1 MWKRTFVTILGS
13 LLIIPA
19 SSKAEGAG
27 SFEVG
32 PNSVL
37 IYKSYSGPVERKWI
51 LRVARFGPDV
61 VLEWESYA
69 NQGTLHLFRNTVLKG
84 TSFSLFGL
92 FEPGVEKES
101 KKVMTVWVSR
111 KTYGEL
117 VTTGRTRIKMNRF
130 PRKLEL
136 LEEDRFRLSLNRRP
150 YEVSVIRAEDDR
162 GAEWVLLKDPD
173 NPVLLEYT
181 ERKYRLALISF
192 LTRSQ
197 VALRWLRRLP
207 PVK

>member
-19 SSKAEGAG
+19 SSQAAGAG
-27 SFEVG
+27 TLEIG

-37 IYKSYSGPVERKWI
+37 IYKSYSGPVKREWI
-51 LRVARFGPDV
+51 LRLARFGPDV
-61 VLEWESYA
+61 VLEWESFA
-69 NQGTLHLFRNTVLKG
+69 NQGTLHLFRNSVLNG

-117 VTTGRTRIKMNRF
+117 VNTGRTRIKVNRF

-136 LEEDRFRLSLNRRP
+136 LEEDRFRLSMNRRLH
-150 YEVSVIRAEDDR
+150 EVPVIRAEDDR
-162 GAEWVLLKDPD
+162 GAEWVLLKDPK
-173 NPVLLEYT
+173 NPILLEYT
-181 ERKYRLALISF
+181 ERKYRLALTSF
-192 LTRSQ
+192 QTRSQ
-197 VALRWLRRLP
+197 VSLRWLRRLP

>member
-19 SSKAEGAG
+19 SSKAEGAE

-37 IYKSYSGPVERKWI
+37 IYKSYSGHVEREWI

-69 NQGTLHLFRNTVLKG
+69 NQGTLHLFRNSVLNG

-111 KTYGEL
+111 KIYREL
-117 VTTGRTRIKMNRF
+117 VATGSTRIKMNRF

-136 LEEDRFRLSLNRRP
+136 LEEDRFQLSLNRRP
-150 YEVSVIRAEDDR
+150 HEVPVIRAVDDR

>member
-1 MWKRTFVTILGS
+1 MWKHTFVTILGS
-13 LLIIPA
+13 LLIFPA
-19 SSKAEGAG
+19 SSKAAGAG
-27 SFEVG
+27 SLEVG

-37 IYKSYSGPVERKWI
+37 IYKSYSGPVEREWI
-51 LRVARFGPDV
+51 LRLARFGPDV
-61 VLEWESYA
+61 VLEWESFA
-69 NQGTLHLFRNTVLKG
+69 NQGTLHLFRNSVLNG

-101 KKVMTVWVSR
+101 KKVMTIWFSR

-117 VTTGRTRIKMNRF
+117 VSKGRTRIKVNRF

-136 LEEDRFRLSLNRRP
+136 LEDDRFRLSVNRRP
-150 YEVSVIRAEDDR
+150 HEVAVIRAEDDR

-181 ERKYRLALISF
+181 ERKYRLALVSF
-192 LTRSQ
+192 QTRSQ
-197 VALRWLRRLP
+197 VSLRWLRRLP

>member
-1 MWKRTFVTILGS
+1 MWKHTFVTILGS
-13 LLIIPA
+13 LLIFPA
-19 SSKAEGAG
+19 STKAEGAG
-27 SFEVG
+27 SLEVG
-32 PNSVL
+32 ANSVL
-37 IYKSYSGPVERKWI
+37 IYKSYSGPVERDWI

-69 NQGTLHLFRNTVLKG
+69 NQGTLHLFRNSVLKG

-101 KKVMTVWVSR
+101 KKVMTIWVSR

-117 VTTGRTRIKMNRF
+117 VETGRTRIKVNRF
-130 PRKLEL
+130 PRQLEL
-136 LEEDRFRLSLNRRP
+136 LEEDRFRLRLNRRP
-150 YEVSVIRAEDDR
+150 YEVPVIRVEDDR

-173 NPVLLEYT
+173 NPILLEYT

-192 LTRSQ
+192 QTRSQ

>member
-19 SSKAEGAG
+19 SSQAAGAG
-27 SFEVG
+27 ALEIG

-37 IYKSYSGPVERKWI
+37 IYKSYSGHVKREWI

-61 VLEWESYA
+61 VLEWESFA
-69 NQGTLHLFRNTVLKG
+69 NQGTLHLFRNSVLNG

-117 VTTGRTRIKMNRF
+117 VNTGRTRIKVNRF

-136 LEEDRFRLSLNRRP
+136 LEEDLFRLSMNRRLH
-150 YEVSVIRAEDDR
+150 EVPVIRAEDDR
-162 GAEWVLLKDPD
+162 GAEWVLLKDPN
-173 NPVLLEYT
+173 NPILLEYT
-181 ERKYRLALISF
+181 ERRYRLALTSF
-192 LTRSQ
+192 LSRSQ
-197 VALRWLRRLP
+197 VSLRWLRRLP

>member
-1 MWKRTFVTILGS
+1 MWKHTFVTILGS
-13 LLIIPA
+13 LLIFPA
-19 SSKAEGAG
+19 STKAEGAG
-27 SFEVG
+27 SLEVG

-37 IYKSYSGPVERKWI
+37 IYKSYSGPVEREWI

-69 NQGTLHLFRNTVLKG
+69 NQGTLHLFRNSVLKG

-117 VTTGRTRIKMNRF
+117 VATGRTRIKVNRF
-130 PRKLEL
+130 PRQLEL
-136 LEEDRFRLSLNRRP
+136 LEEDRFRLRLNRRP
-150 YEVSVIRAEDDR
+150 YEVPVIRVEDDR

-173 NPVLLEYT
+173 NPILLEYT
-181 ERKYRLALISF
+181 ERKYRLALTSF
-192 LTRSQ
+192 QTRSQ